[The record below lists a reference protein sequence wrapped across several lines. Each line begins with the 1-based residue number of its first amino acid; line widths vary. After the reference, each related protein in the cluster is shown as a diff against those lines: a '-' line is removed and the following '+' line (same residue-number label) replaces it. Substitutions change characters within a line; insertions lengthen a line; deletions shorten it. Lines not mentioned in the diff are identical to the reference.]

1 MEIKVIDVSANQ
13 EKLINQLYEKL
24 NIEKEN

>member
-13 EKLINQLYEKL
+13 EKLINKLYEKL

>member
-13 EKLINQLYEKL
+13 EKLINKLYEHL
-24 NIEKEN
+24 NLEKEI